1 MLSFRKITFYIDKGT
16 TMNIKGIPHSQDTG
30 LDFNSKLSDDLT
42 LRRTLLFVT
51 YSIIPV
57 IALYY
62 FSPFLAEA
70 TINGVLSVGI
80 ELKYAMLF
88 HFLVTWV
95 IFWGA
100 ISVQRDLYQG
110 FRMVYFGVKSLINKK
125 GQ

>member
-1 MLSFRKITFYIDKGT
+1 
-16 TMNIKGIPHSQDTG
+16 MNIKGIPHSQDTG

-88 HFLVTWV
+88 HFLVT
-95 IFWGA
+95 G
-100 ISVQRDLYQG
+100 
-110 FRMVYFGVKSLINKK
+110 
-125 GQ
+125 